1 MNKKNSAKHY
11 NIDEIDVQII
21 AALDED
27 VRSPYKSLAGKIKVD
42 QVTIR
47 RRLKKLI
54 ENGILRL
61 GALVDYSKIG
71 PSVHVLFALNVNS
84 DNVDS
89 VLQQIGELRQISWV
103 SSVTGRFDLIAL
115 GRFSSHDELAEFVH
129 EDLRTINGLQ
139 STETFV
145 FLRRQKS
152 IYSPFEKPSKS
163 SFTL

>member
-1 MNKKNSAKHY
+1 MTMKQYH
-11 NIDEIDVQII
+11 IDETDAKII

-27 VRSPYKSLAGKIKVD
+27 VRTPYKSLAKKVNVD
-42 QVTIR
+42 QVTVR

-61 GALVDYSKIG
+61 GVLVDYSKIG
-71 PSVHVLFALNVNS
+71 PSVHVLFALKVNS

-89 VLQQIGELRQISWV
+89 VLQEIGELRQISWV
-103 SSVTGRFDLIAL
+103 SSITGRFDLVAL

-129 EDLRTINGLQ
+129 EDLRSINGLQ

-152 IYSPFEKPSKS
+152 IYSPFEKSSKS
-163 SFTL
+163 SFTF